1 MAENDEALKFQM
13 IIHNEQYLVDYDSPE
28 IYVSISSGCIK
39 CVFLNRFVTKLLV
52 SIINL
57 IISIIKSYM
66 FILY

>member
-1 MAENDEALKFQM
+1 M

-52 SIINL
+52 SIINNL
-57 IISIIKSYM
+57 ITSTSKSLM